1 MESHFNKFFIIE
13 ASYFVFWKSE
23 AMVYYNK

>member
-1 MESHFNKFFIIE
+1 MESHLNKFFIIE
-13 ASYFVFWKSE
+13 TSYFVFWKSE

>member
-13 ASYFVFWKSE
+13 TSYFVCWKSE